1 MKAQTE
7 NFFVPGYLCGAVC
20 DDKYTL
26 CVCARA
32 KSGEDV
38 MSRPRRQTAT
48 RSPLVRKRAAMA
60 FPRVPGIT
68 YHLLRDGR
76 EGNVRHPLLQSN
88 STIPCNDGTRS
99 LLGSITPPARSPC
112 CQETH
117 PDGRTDEGPLRV
129 PFWRS
134 HLVTAHSPL
143 PRKRGRKGR
152 GY

>member
-1 MKAQTE
+1 MT
-7 NFFVPGYLCGAVC
+7 VPSGWKRRRNGAVC

-38 MSRPRRQTAT
+38 MSRPRQQTAT

-68 YHLLRDGR
+68 CHLLLS
-76 EGNVRHPLLQSN
+76 LLERATLCTSLLRSSN

-99 LLGSITPPARSPC
+99 LLGSITLPRDSS
-112 CQETH
+112 
-117 PDGRTDEGPLRV
+117 GLTDEGPLRV

-143 PRKRGRKGR
+143 PRKGGREGKGLLVAR
-152 GY
+152 E